1 MSGVAGADRVK
12 SREDFHQFLTSY
24 RKLISQFPGFVDL
37 KPSGSYN
44 SDPSKN
50 TFGDIDLIVYIQTTQ
65 DKKALKTQL
74 AKCLESQPASV
85 IMPFR
90 STKYPGRRTYN
101 SGEIVSVRYQD
112 PGLGYSAQI
121 DNIIAVDDTEAD
133 FKMQFLDM
141 TASMQGLVLGLV
153 KVATVETPSEHL
165 FRRLGITVSDQLAPN
180 QEWSFNLSS
189 VELQLRKIT
198 YDPDAFAQG
207 QYQEQSREVVWRSN
221 RYADVQKLLWQWDLS
236 QGFENLLAQT
246 QKKLLNPRS
255 KNRIRGV
262 FQSMVHVTSGEV
274 GTEKGQKKQAD
285 INRIQQA
292 LVEQTSSKMKQV
304 VIQPGGYHPFHA
316 GHLALWKAAHQAF
329 PDADFWMVATADT
342 KTRPFPFE
350 VKKRIAELA
359 GVNPAQFVQVKS
371 PFNPSEIKQKYDP
384 ETTQLIFVRSEK
396 DRTEPPIPGTTKKD
410 GSPSKLQP
418 WGHSDLPMSQHEYV
432 AYLPTVK
439 FDTGA
444 GAISSASELRNQWPG
459 ANNKQKT
466 QLVQAVYPGIAPAAQ
481 QEIKLLLNQVLTG
494 SDTVTEQ
501 SSQPL
506 VKFHKQL
513 NPAIWQNQELK
524 PAVRSHLIE
533 IAREFKRFLDVP
545 DLKIKDLTLSGSNA
559 AYTYTDQ
566 SDLDLHLVV
575 AVESGQQPLMRKY
588 FDAKKTLFNEQH
600 NITIKQHP
608 VELYVQF
615 TDQPHI
621 SAGVY
626 SLRNNQW
633 IAKPK
638 PVKASIDHTDVRS
651 KLREYIK
658 AIKRVI
664 QKSDFRA
671 ADRLIKQIKK
681 YRKQGLAQTGEF
693 GTENLVFK
701 ILRSR
706 GYLDKLS
713 DFKITQQDKKLSLK
727 ENLKEE

>member
-12 SREDFHQFLTSY
+12 SREDFQQFLTSY

-44 SDPSKN
+44 SDPNKT
-50 TFGDIDLIVYIQTTQ
+50 TFGDIDLIVYIQTDQ
-65 DKKALKTQL
+65 DKKTLKAQL
-74 AKCLESQPASV
+74 AKWLESQPANV

-141 TASMQGLVLGLV
+141 PASMQGLVLGLV
-153 KVATVETPSEHL
+153 KVATIETPPQRL
-165 FRRLGITVSDQLAPN
+165 FRRMGISISDQLEPN

-207 QYQEQSREVVWRSN
+207 QYQEQSREVVWRTN
-221 RYADVQKLLWQWDLS
+221 RYSDVQKLLWQWDLS
-236 QGFENLLAQT
+236 QGFEHLLAQT
-246 QKKLLNPRS
+246 QKKLRNPRS

-285 INRIQQA
+285 LDKIQRS
-292 LVEQTSSKMKQV
+292 LSEQTQSKLKQV
-304 VIQPGGYHPFHA
+304 VIQAGGYHPFHA
-316 GHLALWKAAHQAF
+316 GHMALWRSAQKAF
-329 PDADFWMVATADT
+329 PGADFWIVATNDT
-342 KTRPFPFE
+342 KERPFPFE
-350 VKKRIAELA
+350 IKKRIAVLA
-359 GVNPAQFVQVKS
+359 GVDPEQFVQVKS
-371 PFNPSEIKQKYDP
+371 TYNPVEIKQKYDP

-396 DRTEPPIPGTTKKD
+396 DRNEPPIPGKPKKD
-410 GSPSKLQP
+410 GSPSKIQP
-418 WGHSDLPMSQHEYV
+418 WGHSDLPMSQHEYM

-444 GAISSASELRNQWPG
+444 GAISSASELRNQWPS
-459 ANNKQKT
+459 ADNKQKT
-466 QLVQAVYPGIAPAAQ
+466 QLVQAVYPDIAPAAQ
-481 QEIKLLLNQVLTG
+481 QEIKLLLNQVLTHTD
-494 SDTVTEQ
+494 SVTEQ

-513 NPAIWQNQELK
+513 NPAIWQDQDLK
-524 PAVRSHLIE
+524 PDVRSHLIE
-533 IAREFKRFLDVP
+533 IAREFKRSLEMP

-575 AVESGQQPLMRKY
+575 EVEPEQQPLMRKY
-588 FDAKKTLFNEQH
+588 FDAKKNLFNEQH
-600 NITIKQHP
+600 DITIKQHP

-615 TDQPHI
+615 TDQPHV

-626 SLRNNQW
+626 SLRNNNW
-633 IAKPK
+633 IAEPK

-658 AIKRVI
+658 AIKQVI

-671 ADRLIKQIKK
+671 ADRLMKQIRK

-706 GYLDKLS
+706 GYLDQLEN
-713 DFKITQQDKKLSLK
+713 FKITQQDKQLSLS
-727 ENLKEE
+727 EE